1 MAKKKDYE
9 NMPAWTEKEER
20 FGKKFIKKI
29 GKWQTKVYELSGGRL
44 WNTFLGCPCAIL
56 TTTGAKSG
64 LPRKTPLLFMRHH
77 DDVIMVASTGGFSKD
92 PFWYK
97 NICANPE
104 VTVQIRNDKKTMLAR
119 EANDDE
125 RQILWPLLDD
135 VYEGYKEYRART
147 RGIREIPIMIFS
159 EPS

>member
-1 MAKKKDYE
+1 MAKKKDYAS
-9 NMPAWTEKEER
+9 MQAWTEKEEK

-29 GKWQTKVYELSGGRL
+29 AKWQTKVFEISGGRL

-64 LPRKTPLLFMRHH
+64 LERKTPLLYLE
-77 DDVIMVASTGGFSKD
+77 DGNNIVMVASTGGFSKD

-97 NICANPE
+97 NICNKPQ
-104 VTVQIRNDKKTMLAR
+104 VFVQIKSEKKAMIAR
-119 EANDDE
+119 EATADE
-125 RQILWPLLDD
+125 REDLWPKLDAIYD
-135 VYEGYKEYRART
+135 GYQEYRART

-159 EPS
+159 QEE